1 MNYKSRQ
8 EKLFNVLKEKN
19 VNAYLTNDPANMEY
33 FTGMHTTT
41 IPPKELF
48 MLAIEDKLY
57 VISPSL
63 EADYCKLMCS
73 DCEIV
78 EWKFSQKLDEI
89 ISNLLKKHIII
100 GYENNTLNY
109 HLLAKLRKKHYRF
122 RWIREA
128 IRSLR
133 MIKDPF
139 EINNI
144 KLAIKA
150 TEKALKVAKELI
162 EKGDYTEKEIAKEVH
177 IELIKNGCEGVS
189 FDPIIATGKN
199 ATFPHYNPSGI
210 KLKNDDF
217 TLVDIGGRYASYCAD
232 LTRTFLRGKINDKKE
247 RLFNEVKN
255 AIQLAINEVREG
267 KSCKELDLVARNYLK
282 NKGLDSYFIHSLG
295 HGIGLEIHELPTIS
309 YRSENILKAGM
320 VITIEPGIYI
330 KDEVGIRLEDDVLV
344 QKEKGEVLSTF
355 PLEY

>member
-100 GYENNTLNY
+100 
-109 HLLAKLRKKHYRF
+109 
-122 RWIREA
+122 A

-199 ATFPHYNPSGI
+199 ATFPHYNPSEI